1 MNKVARQQIILQEMR
16 TLFLKT
22 GCTANELLDYVPL
35 NRNVIEEEMSD
46 MCSKGI
52 LDLIHQTI
60 DGPHYA
66 ICRPVKVTPVTT
78 IVGSASVDLPIFQ
91 GIL

>member
-1 MNKVARQQIILQEMR
+1 MKKEDRQQAILREMR

-22 GCTANELLDYVPL
+22 GCTAGELLDYIPL

-52 LDLIHQTI
+52 LDLIHHTI

-66 ICRPVKVTPVTT
+66 IRRPVTVTPVTT
-78 IVGSASVDLPIFQ
+78 IVGSASAELPIFRE
-91 GIL
+91 IL